1 MSSFLPILAIRVVL
15 SRHRYILKLTAAT
28 ILLSMSSTIGTAT
41 ADEVDDYVTCLL
53 DTAAKIMKTQDV
65 KDPAKA
71 LDEAGRRCK
80 PPPQVT

>member
-1 MSSFLPILAIRVVL
+1 
-15 SRHRYILKLTAAT
+15 
-28 ILLSMSSTIGTAT
+28 MSSTIGTAT